1 MNISTVSNTVRTFPK
16 IDKNTNNKAENNKVS
31 FKGIFVDYSVDLG
44 RNKEDSYPARFQP
57 KDALLLN
64 EISQEYP
71 NQDCFIKKGYGCKPC
86 LEFRERPPIVQCF
99 EETLANQYKI
109 NVSSSDSLYPPVP
122 LLIHPDDDSNFLI
135 GVPSSI
141 STNPSLPTTIR
152 AGFEVHK
159 KMLERKYQLL
169 DLIGRTDV
177 VDLGGKSIAQRAY
190 ESIKEIET
198 AVKRFLIESAYIAL
212 TDRASGRQIYESDIP
227 KIQSRLD
234 MKRRYDLTTSVAK
247 QAIPPRRQEDRTD
260 ICELSIQQFPNHAEN
275 EDAIEKL
282 TSYMR
287 EKGITLENCEDIF

>member
-1 MNISTVSNTVRTFPK
+1 MNISTVSNTVRAFPK
-16 IDKNTNNKAENNKVS
+16 NNNNAKQKAENNKVS
-31 FKGIFVDYSVDLG
+31 FKGIFVDFSVDLG

-64 EISQEYP
+64 EIAQEYP

-86 LEFRERPPIVQCF
+86 LEFRERPPVVQRF

-122 LLIHPDDDSNFLI
+122 LLLHPDDDSNFLI

-159 KMLERKYQLL
+159 KMLERKYQLM

-177 VDLGGKSIAQRAY
+177 VDLGGKSISQKAY
-190 ESIKEIET
+190 ESIKEIEM
-198 AVKRFLIESAYIAL
+198 AVKRFLIESAYVAL
-212 TDRASGRQIYESDIP
+212 TDRASGRQIYETDIP

-247 QAIPPRRQEDRTD
+247 QAIPQRRKEDRTD
-260 ICELSIQQFPNHAEN
+260 ICELAMQQFPDYKVN
-275 EDAIEKL
+275 EKAIKEL
-282 TSYMR
+282 TDYMR
-287 EKGITLENCEDIF
+287 EKGITLENCEDIL